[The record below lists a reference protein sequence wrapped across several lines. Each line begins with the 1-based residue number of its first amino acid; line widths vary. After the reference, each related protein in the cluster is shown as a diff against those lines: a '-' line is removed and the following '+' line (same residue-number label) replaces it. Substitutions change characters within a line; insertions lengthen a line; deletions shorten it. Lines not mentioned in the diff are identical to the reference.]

1 MARRLLVIALALA
14 SLLALSVPAEAVLS
28 GRNGRI
34 AFTSGREGADDNLA
48 QLFMRSVTSS
58 TGAGTLSPPFSIPGV
73 QNRHASWSPDRT
85 KIVFAAGTPGSPT
98 TEEYDLFVKDFVN
111 NTITPLDG
119 TQVGDGLSSDHPAWS
134 PDGRRIAYEQQPVDN
149 SAERDIKVKTFGTAA
164 PATNLT
170 SGPPVEFKPAWS
182 PDSLTIYYARTT
194 ATPNPNFDIVK
205 KAAAGGA
212 ETPVA
217 AASGVDEYQPSI
229 SPDGTKICFTLQTT
243 PGNSGT
249 AEIYTASLPSLT
261 GLNNIS
267 DDATKGDINCTWSPN
282 GRLIAYTNGVFG
294 QGRLVMVNSDGSS
307 TFPIPLEDDQGSNN
321 FDGNADWAPD
331 GSPNCP
337 DSTVTTTPNTAI
349 TVRLECTDTGP
360 AYERTDPN
368 GFVANGG
375 APQHGKTS
383 DDAPLANPSTVKYT
397 PDAGFLGA
405 DRIIFTSFDDFG
417 FGTDKGTVNI
427 NVSAA
432 PTTGGGGGGAKPKCG
447 GKVATI
453 VGTPGPDRILGGRRA
468 DVIVGLGAND
478 TILGAGGNDVICS
491 GSGRDRVLGGR
502 GNDRI
507 SGGTSNDRLAG
518 ESGGDRVSGNSGN
531 DVIGGGSG
539 RDTLNGGTGRDRLN
553 GGASRDV
560 CRGGANRDRA
570 TRCERRSSI
579 P

>member
-1 MARRLLVIALALA
+1 MVVRRLFAIGLVLA
-14 SLLALSVPAEAVLS
+14 SFLALSVPAEAVLS

-34 AFTSGREGADDNLA
+34 AFTSGREGANDDLA
-48 QLFMRSVTSS
+48 QIFMRSVTSS
-58 TGAGTLSPPFSIPGV
+58 TGAGTLSPPISIPGT

-85 KIVFAAGTPGSPT
+85 MVVFAAGTPGSPT
-98 TEEYDLFVKDFVN
+98 TEEYDLFVKDFAA

-149 SAERDIKVKTFGTAA
+149 SAERDIKVKTFGTSA
-164 PATNLT
+164 PAVNLT
-170 SGPPVEFKPAWS
+170 TGAPIEFKPAWS
-182 PDSLTIYYARTT
+182 PDSLTIYYAKVT
-194 ATPNPNFDIVK
+194 ALPNPNFDIVK

-217 AASGVDEYQPSI
+217 AASGIDEYQPSI
-229 SPDGTKICFTLQTT
+229 SPDGTKICFTLQN
-243 PGNSGT
+243 PGNTAT

-261 GLNNIS
+261 GLTNLS

-282 GRLIAYTNGVFG
+282 GRLIAFTNGVFS
-294 QGRLVMVNSDGSS
+294 QGRLVMENADDSS
-307 TFPIPLEDDQGSNN
+307 AFPVQLEDDQGSNN
-321 FDGNADWAPD
+321 FDGNSDWAPD

-337 DSTVTTTPNTAI
+337 DSTRTTQPGTAI
-349 TVRLECTDTGP
+349 TVNLECTDTGP

-375 APQHGKTS
+375 DPLHGKTS
-383 DDAPLANPSTVKYT
+383 DDVPLGNPSTVKYT
-397 PDAGFLGA
+397 PDPGFIGA
-405 DRIIFTSFDDFG
+405 DRIVFTSFDDFG

-432 PTTGGGGGGAKPKCG
+432 PTTPGGGGPVLKCF
-447 GKVATI
+447 GKTATI
-453 VGTPGPDRILGGRRA
+453 VGTAGPNRILGGPRR
-468 DVIVGLGAND
+468 DVIVSLGGND
-478 TILGAGGNDVICS
+478 TILGAGGSDLICT
-491 GSGRDRVLGGR
+491 GTGRDRVLGGR

-507 SGGTSNDRLAG
+507 SGGSAGDRLAG
-518 ESGGDRVSGNSGN
+518 ESGRDGVSGNSGN
-531 DVIGGGSG
+531 DSLSGGSG

-560 CRGGANRDRA
+560 CRGGRNRDSA